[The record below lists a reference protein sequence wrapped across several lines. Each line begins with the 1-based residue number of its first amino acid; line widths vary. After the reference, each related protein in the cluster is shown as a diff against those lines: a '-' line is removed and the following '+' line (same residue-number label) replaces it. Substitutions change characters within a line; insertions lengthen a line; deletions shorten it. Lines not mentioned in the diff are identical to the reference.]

1 MKERNFYSFLTRSRL
16 IGLLVSIMLLIAIS
30 FAFLLSRGQP
40 TPFLLLRGQ
49 PTPHL
54 SPVPDPAPA
63 NSVLSIEQSILD
75 NIKANGYNNNSSTND
90 GLGGL
95 WVNWKYGSSPLQ
107 TNFNGSGSPDGD
119 SVDPTRHDPY
129 TDLRYLHNL
138 WLYQSQNPNDT
149 RYKSE
154 IEKYT
159 AIIKA
164 EFNQSRDERGWL
176 FDEEFMDLYNLSHD
190 SFYKDTAISLVESYA
205 QKFDPKVGSIYKTN
219 DAHPLGS
226 FRVDLVLESGC
237 ALIEAGTLFHNPEWL
252 QKGQSIVNFV
262 YTHTYIPQYHTFP
275 GQVDRIHLEDGSV
288 NPSEVF
294 FSDQTNQSYTVS
306 GNQISMGSISQIILS
321 LLHTYQV
328 TQNQAFLQKATDL
341 LDQLSLPH
349 NSLSLWDTHSMGYF
363 SGVSFTGTGP
373 TSPGEMQLK
382 SHKKEAGR
390 QMTMLQVFHLA
401 NTFTNNKYQTME
413 ALMRQVAV
421 SKAYYAP
428 GHGVLYEVKPDWT
441 PLTVNGQPE
450 DWVTTEAM
458 GIELEGL
465 FTIDPRTS
473 LSALAS

>member
-1 MKERNFYSFLTRSRL
+1 MKEKNFYSLLTRSRL
-16 IGLLVSIMLLIAIS
+16 IGLLVVVVLLIAIPL
-30 FAFLLSRGQP
+30 AFLLSRKQSAP
-40 TPFLLLRGQ
+40 YVP
-49 PTPHL
+49 
-54 SPVPDPAPA
+54 PVPEPAPS

-75 NIKANGYNNNSSTND
+75 NIKTNGYNNNSSINH

-95 WVNWKYGSSPLQ
+95 WVNWQYGSSPLQ
-107 TNFNGSGSPDGD
+107 TNFNGSGSPDGG
-119 SVDPTRHDPY
+119 SVDPPRHDPY

-138 WLYQSQNPNDT
+138 WLYQSQNPTDT

-159 AIIKA
+159 PIIKA

-190 SFYKDTAISLVESYA
+190 SFYKDTAISLVEGFA

-219 DAHPLGS
+219 TAHPLGS
-226 FRVDLVLESGC
+226 YRVDLVLESGC
-237 ALIEAGTLFHNPEWL
+237 ALIQAGTLFQNPEWV

-262 YTHTYIPQYHTFP
+262 YAHAYMPQYHMFP
-275 GQVDRIHLEDGSV
+275 EQVDRVHLEDGSV

-306 GNQISMGSISQIILS
+306 GNQMSMGSLSQMILS

-328 TQNQAFLQKATDL
+328 THSQDFLHKATDL
-341 LDQLSLPH
+341 LDQLSLPQ
-349 NSLSLWDTHSMGYF
+349 NSLGLWDTVNMGYF
-363 SGVSFTGTGP
+363 LRVSFTGTGP
-373 TSPGEMQLK
+373 TNPGKMNLK
-382 SHKKEAGR
+382 SHDKEAGR

-401 NTFTNNKYQTME
+401 NTLTNNKYQTME
-413 ALMRQVAV
+413 AQMRTVAV

-428 GHGVLYEVKPDWT
+428 VDGVFYEVKSDWT
-441 PLTVNGQPE
+441 PLTVKGQPQ

-465 FTIDPRTS
+465 FTIDPLTS
-473 LSALAS
+473 LSTLAS